1 MIKKFKEFNETLR
14 KDISD
19 IITKEE
25 VEDHFLRLKEVFN
38 CRVSIPQAP
47 EKEYYC
53 VCVDVYENDSPTHNE
68 IIREVKQIKKRIEA
82 IYKNLSIFLLEVKGD
97 SERSDWKLRYEFY
110 IYIKGNEKLKKYLVI
125 INIFYNKV
133 YFYRFQF

>member
-1 MIKKFKEFNETLR
+1 MIKSFNQFNESINI
-14 KDISD
+14 DNSISD
-19 IITKEE
+19 EE
-25 VEDHFLRLKEVFN
+25 IEDQFLRLKEVFN

-110 IYIKGNEKLKKYLVI
+110 IYIKGNEKLKKYLETLV
-125 INIFYNKV
+125 NGDPFRLKNLEDL
-133 YFYRFQF
+133 

>member
-1 MIKKFKEFNETLR
+1 MIKSFNQFNESINI
-14 KDISD
+14 DNSIS
-19 IITKEE
+19 EE
-25 VEDHFLRLKEVFN
+25 EIEDQFLRLKEVFN

-110 IYIKGNEKLKKYLVI
+110 IYIKGNEKLKKYLETLV
-125 INIFYNKV
+125 NGDPFRLKNLEDL
-133 YFYRFQF
+133 